1 MSVIRRDE
9 IVYEDGWRDAKDADA
24 VDEPAD
30 EAVDESTDKQQHD
43 KPAKAVPSKPLL
55 TVLQLTVCTL
65 SALVLFILNAM
76 DSGAYHSF
84 KQAYSDEMS
93 KPVISQ
99 KFFDA
104 VDWNAL
110 FGGSQTT
117 VTATP
122 DEIPLPED

>member
-1 MSVIRRDE
+1 MSEIRRDE
-9 IVYEDGWRDAKDADA
+9 IVYEEGWRDAKDTDA

-30 EAVDESTDKQQHD
+30 EAVDESADNQQSG
-43 KPAKAVPSKPLL
+43 KPSKAVLSKPLL
-55 TVLQLTVCTL
+55 TVLQLAVCAI
-65 SALVLFILNAM
+65 SALALFILNAM

-84 KQAYSDEMS
+84 MQSYSDEMS

-122 DEIPLPED
+122 DEISPPED

>member
-1 MSVIRRDE
+1 MSEIRRDE
-9 IVYEDGWRDAKDADA
+9 IVYEEGWRDAKDDGF
-24 VDEPAD
+24 DDDPAD
-30 EAVDESTDKQQHD
+30 EAAESIQPE
-43 KPAKAVPSKPLL
+43 KPEKDQPSKPLL
-55 TVLQLTVCTL
+55 TILQLVLCAV
-65 SALVLFILNAM
+65 SALVLFLLNAM

-84 KQAYSDEMS
+84 MQAYAEEMS

-99 KFFDA
+99 KLFDA

-122 DEIPLPED
+122 DELSPVKD